1 VNDGNERQGSR
12 DELGNLDKLDS
23 QIEQALGSY
32 TAREPRAGLEQRI
45 LSHVAAVEA
54 ERARTH
60 GWGWKPAWA
69 LAAAMA
75 LMAVVAIPVWYR
87 PVRPETAV
95 VHTPEIRRPAAAE
108 VGHPSQA
115 APLTARA
122 ARTTRYTFTSPLTPY
137 GRVAAAEPEVLEIAA
152 KTSAGAS
159 ERATNAPVDDKPPA
173 DESATL
179 TPAMFKPAM
188 FKPIELK
195 PITIAPIQIAV
206 LN

>member
-1 VNDGNERQGSR
+1 VNDGNERLGGR
-12 DELGNLDKLDS
+12 DELGNLDRLDS

-95 VHTPEIRRPAAAE
+95 VHTPEIHSPAVAE
-108 VGHPSQA
+108 VGNSSQA
-115 APLTARA
+115 TPLA
-122 ARTTRYTFTSPLTPY
+122 ARTVRTTRHTFAPPFTPY
-137 GRVAAAEPEVLEIAA
+137 GRIAIAEPEVTEMAA
-152 KTSAGAS
+152 NARPAS
-159 ERATNAPVDDKPPA
+159 IERVANAPMDDQPLTGEPT
-173 DESATL
+173 TL
-179 TPAMFKPAM
+179 
-188 FKPIELK
+188 KPIMLK
-195 PITIAPIQIAV
+195 PITIAPIQIAA

>member
-1 VNDGNERQGSR
+1 VNDGNERLGGR
-12 DELGNLDKLDS
+12 DELDGLRLDS
-23 QIEQALGSY
+23 LIDQALGSY

-95 VHTPEIRRPAAAE
+95 VHTPEIHSPAVAE
-108 VGHPSQA
+108 VGNSSQA
-115 APLTARA
+115 TPLATRTARH
-122 ARTTRYTFTSPLTPY
+122 TLIPH
-137 GRVAAAEPEVLEIAA
+137 GRVAVAEPEVTEMAA
-152 KTSAGAS
+152 NARPAS
-159 ERATNAPVDDKPPA
+159 MEREANAPMDDQPLTGEPT
-173 DESATL
+173 TL
-179 TPAMFKPAM
+179 
-188 FKPIELK
+188 KPIMLK
-195 PITIAPIQIAV
+195 PITIAPIQIAA